1 MGENMT
7 SELFARRIPGR
18 RMFAF
23 YTQNGMEDSE
33 IIGVQ
38 IACKSYLKAKLPK
51 SITQAINSIKKKPY
65 SMNENAE
72 RLAKALPKA
81 DRTHGNLEEMTR
93 KAYIRNVED
102 LHALRSFAWTIG
114 DYQKRIGT
122 EYENLSEKE
131 LEAIAKAVI
140 DCGYV
145 NYRGGSYFPGLCSQ
159 PDMNVFYIPEG
170 IDKETKKQIAEY
182 GKTASL
188 NRIRKDLNR
197 LRPVVENVAMALFA
211 GTVPEETRILF
222 VKVLSAWCAL
232 AIAAKEP
239 FFMTAGPK
247 NYRGRKTAIKPVDVA
262 ADTSVEPEGSY
273 LVAEI
278 DGELVRIKTSEVD
291 KEEMYRKLSES
302 AIPTAVLADAKTI
315 LPKLSEFG
323 EIDIQFI
330 SKRLTGIEEDSIVAN
345 NDSGRERTVEELI
358 AELMGNSQ
366 KKEAE
371 PAPAPTPVEPEWD
384 VSTNSNSDIEPGW
397 EVTPAKPVAPATP
410 VAPQPAPVIP
420 EPTYVAPEPVYV
432 APQPAPVIPEPTYV
446 APEPVYVAPQPAPVI
461 PEPTYVAPEPVYV
474 APQPAPVI
482 PEPTYVAPE
491 PVYVAPQPA
500 PVVPEP
506 VAAPQPEPIA
516 QPVEEPVNEEID
528 EHEAAVRKRMR
539 EILEQNKK
547 KQQEKDDVRRQ
558 MEERRLEVARKQE
571 QRRQEILAK
580 RRADYENLLK
590 EEEELKKVVEEN
602 KSALMGDRKR
612 KRMEAE
618 KRIFDIEDIIMK
630 EYLDLKRGTNDY
642 HTGLTQEL

>member
-7 SELFARRIPGR
+7 SELFTRKIPGKK
-18 RMFAF
+18 MFAF
-23 YTQNGMEDSE
+23 YTQNIIEDNKIS
-33 IIGVQ
+33 GAQ
-38 IACKSYLKAKLPK
+38 LACKSFSKAKLPK
-51 SITQAINSIKKKPY
+51 DIIEAVASVKKKPY
-65 SMNENAE
+65 TMNENAE
-72 RLAKALPKA
+72 RLAKAIAKGDSL
-81 DRTHGNLEEMTR
+81 HGSLEEMTR

-102 LHALRSFAWTIG
+102 LHALRSFAWTAG

-131 LEAIAKAVI
+131 LEAIARAVKNF
-140 DCGYV
+140 DYV

-159 PDMNVFYIPEG
+159 PDMNVLYIPEG
-170 IDKETKKQIAEY
+170 LDKDTKKRIAEI

-197 LRPVVENVAMALFA
+197 LKPVVENVAMSLFA
-211 GTVPEETRILF
+211 GNVSEDAKAIFT
-222 VKVLSAWCAL
+222 KVLSAWCAL
-232 AIAAKEP
+232 AIASKEP
-239 FFMTAGPK
+239 FFLTEGPK
-247 NYRGRKTAIKPVDVA
+247 NYRKRKGTEEAIAPP
-262 ADTSVEPEGSY
+262 DTITDSSNESEGSFMI
-273 LVAEI
+273 AEI
-278 DGELVRIKTSEVD
+278 DGELVRIKTSEVN
-291 KEEMYRKLSES
+291 KEETYKMLSES

-330 SKRLTGIEEDSIVAN
+330 SKRLTGIEEDSTVAN

-358 AELMGNSQ
+358 AELMGNAQ

-384 VSTNSNSDIEPGW
+384 ISTNPNAGIEPGW
-397 EVTPAKPVAPATP
+397 EVTPAKPVAPA
-410 VAPQPAPVIP
+410 APQPAPVIP
-420 EPTYVAPEPVYV
+420 EPVYAAPQPAPVIPEPVYV
-432 APQPAPVIPEPTYV
+432 APQPAPVIPEPVYVAPQPAPV
-446 APEPVYVAPQPAPVI
+446 APEPVYVAP
-461 PEPTYVAPEPVYV
+461 
-474 APQPAPVI
+474 
-482 PEPTYVAPE
+482 
-491 PVYVAPQPA
+491 
-500 PVVPEP
+500 
-506 VAAPQPEPIA
+506 AAPQP
-516 QPVEEPVNEEID
+516 VEEASNEEID

-590 EEEELKKVVEEN
+590 EEEDLKKVVEEN

-618 KRIFDIEDIIMK
+618 KRIFDIEDLIMK
-630 EYLDLKRGTNDY
+630 EYLDLRRGTNDY